1 VAGLLADC
9 EEVPYFAVVGTAGHD
24 SVARLKSCLRL
35 QFTVLMGGPGTYPGT
50 NDQGDMCA
58 SMSEIHAGLGIPGNI
73 FDKFVMDLGA
83 VLTADGVAPADV
95 TTIATAV
102 APLKSQIVETPVKI
116 YNSCGGAGGG
126 AGGAGGGAGGHAGAG
141 GS

>member
-1 VAGLLADC
+1 
-9 EEVPYFAVVGTAGHD
+9 
-24 SVARLKSCLRL
+24 
-35 QFTVLMGGPGTYPGT
+35 
-50 NDQGDMCA
+50 MCA
-58 SMSEIHAGLGIPGNI
+58 SMSAIHAGLGIPGNI
-73 FDKFVMDLGA
+73 FDKFVVDLGA

-95 TTIATAV
+95 TTIASAV